1 MNKKE
6 AVEKFIKIHKQKEL
20 LIDKLQELFGFTDS
34 VMLYDTLFAME
45 DFSIELVEEIV
56 DDKEKWIEWFV
67 YENDCG
73 EKELEAGRQDNL
85 KKIKT
90 VDDLLELIEMN
101 KKMEQD
107 YVIPKSLDG
116 LIKDYL
122 FEGAKLFR
130 VETYPGEHALFVEHR
145 HGDVTIASWVE
156 GREDVSYLNISE
168 DARNNLANDLAIK
181 EL

>member
-6 AVEKFIKIHKQKEL
+6 AVEKFIKIHKQKKL

-90 VDDLLELIEMN
+90 VDDLLELIEN
-101 KKMEQD
+101 E
-107 YVIPKSLDG
+107 
-116 LIKDYL
+116 
-122 FEGAKLFR
+122 
-130 VETYPGEHALFVEHR
+130 
-145 HGDVTIASWVE
+145 
-156 GREDVSYLNISE
+156 
-168 DARNNLANDLAIK
+168 
-181 EL
+181 